1 MADPSALPAGDVRRQ
16 FGAVAAAYAVSP
28 VHASGP
34 DLARLVDTAGFT
46 GAERVLDMGCG
57 AGHTA
62 LAVAPHAAEVV
73 ALDVTPEML
82 AVVERLAGER
92 RVTNLSTRLADV
104 TALPYPDATFDVVTS
119 RFSAHHYAEPARA
132 VAEAARVLRPGGR
145 FLLVDTVSP
154 EEPALDSFYNAVE
167 LLRDISHVRNWRCS
181 EWRRMLQAAGL
192 TPDLDEPFTIELDG
206 DSWVARMQTPAAQVA
221 AIHTLFA
228 AAPPAAAECF
238 SLRLGDGWGWHIPA
252 VLLRARRA

>member
-1 MADPSALPAGDVRRQ
+1 MTNPSALPAGDVRRQ

-34 DLARLVDTAGFT
+34 DLARLVQAAELT

-62 LAVAPHAAEVV
+62 LAVAARAAEVV
-73 ALDVTPEML
+73 AVDVTPEML
-82 AVVERLAGER
+82 AVVEHLARER
-92 RVTNLSTRLADV
+92 GVTNLVTRLADV
-104 TALPYPDATFDVVTS
+104 AALPFPDSSFDVVTS

-132 VAEAARVLRPGGR
+132 AAEAARVLRPGGR

-167 LLRDISHVRNWRCS
+167 LLRDISHVRNWRRS
-181 EWRRMLQAAGL
+181 EWARMLREAGL
-192 TPDLDEPFTIELDG
+192 TPDLEEPFTIDLDG
-206 DSWVARMQTPAAQVA
+206 ASWVARMQTPPAQVT

-228 AAPPAAAECF
+228 AAPPAAAERF
-238 SLRLGDGWGWHIPA
+238 ALRLGDGWGWQIPA
-252 VLLRARRA
+252 VLMRARKP